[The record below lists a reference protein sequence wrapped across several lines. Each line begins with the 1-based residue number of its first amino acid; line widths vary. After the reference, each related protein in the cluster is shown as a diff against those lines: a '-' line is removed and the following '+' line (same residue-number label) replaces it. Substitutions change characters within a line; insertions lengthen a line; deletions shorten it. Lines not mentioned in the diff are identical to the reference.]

1 MLSHWFSNDFYN
13 LFWGDKYVLRKL
25 CIKLLEEIE
34 MKVGN
39 NHDKLTTTHWKM
51 HFRFSEQTQ
60 YSPSLWHGFCPV
72 KRTGKYFAKKWS
84 EQKVLGIEVAGLYST
99 YQKYKRIDGPSSY
112 QFRENWTWVFFPKKL
127 QKSKLFSPKIRGFLW
142 GQTWT
147 VRTSNHPSNH
157 PWKKIGGLLPRIL
170 SS

>member
-1 MLSHWFSNDFYN
+1 MWKGEKRAKVVRALQFLLFCLSEKHGSWQHFSSHIGRGEKKKHSVVFVKILYAT
-13 LFWGDKYVLRKL
+13 KY
-25 CIKLLEEIE
+25 E
-34 MKVGN
+34 
-39 NHDKLTTTHWKM
+39 
-51 HFRFSEQTQ
+51 

>member
-1 MLSHWFSNDFYN
+1 MQSKIISGTICVVRVRIEWSLSWCVGVTEEFSPVWLPGCLVKRN
-13 LFWGDKYVLRKL
+13 GK
-25 CIKLLEEIE
+25 
-34 MKVGN
+34 
-39 NHDKLTTTHWKM
+39 
-51 HFRFSEQTQ
+51 

>member
-1 MLSHWFSNDFYN
+1 MAYLFYFYRKVSQIR
-13 LFWGDKYVLRKL
+13 LFDERF
-25 CIKLLEEIE
+25 
-34 MKVGN
+34 
-39 NHDKLTTTHWKM
+39 TTP
-51 HFRFSEQTQ
+51 Q

-157 PWKKIGGLLPRIL
+157 PWKKLGGCYLEYWVLNWNVQKSHI
-170 SS
+170 SSSMKMPSI